1 MNNIE
6 IFEQRIDDK
15 HLDSFWY
22 DGLIATGDVYELR
35 AIGEIRHTSDDPEDD
50 KELSRLYEE
59 DKFLLNNWF
68 EINEIDSEYSGGEVY
83 GNYDDAIKALIK
95 LEKEYK
101 DENKSK

>member
-22 DGLIATGDVYELR
+22 DGLIAAGDVYELR
-35 AIGEIRHTSDDPEDD
+35 ALGDIRYTGDEPKDD
-50 KELSRLYEE
+50 KELAKLY
-59 DKFLLNNWF
+59 DDSKFSLHNWF
-68 EINEIDSEYSGGEVY
+68 EINYLDDDYSGGLVC
-83 GNYDDAIKALIK
+83 GNYDDAIEALIK

>member
-1 MNNIE
+1 MSNIE

-22 DGLIATGDVYELR
+22 DGLIAAGDVYELR
-35 AIGEIRHTSDDPEDD
+35 AIGEIRHTSDDPKDD
-50 KELSRLYEE
+50 RELSRLYEE

-68 EINEIDSEYSGGEVY
+68 EINEIDSEYSGGEIY